1 MHPLHHDRLPRMAK
15 NHQERSHTSN
25 SDATYTLGRTS
36 HETTRLIEQ
45 SRIYGES
52 THRLCKRAGI
62 TDGMRVLEIGSGA
75 GDVALTLAERV
86 GPTGQIVGVDINA
99 EILNAARQRATDAGT
114 RNVEFIVGDARTL
127 TFSEKFDAI
136 VGRFVLMYMSDP
148 GEAFATLMTH
158 LKPGGIAAFQEPEYT
173 LYPAF
178 LHPDTPLMNQLI
190 TWILDVFAHSGAH
203 LNMGIGLY
211 QAFVNA
217 GLPPPMMHLE
227 SPIGAEKTWAG
238 YRYMATIFQS
248 LLPLLEKYG
257 LATAEQVGVDTL
269 AARIRQEV
277 LTSKRPFFLPL
288 HVTAHATLPIYSET

>member
-1 MHPLHHDRLPRMAK
+1 MAK
-15 NHQERSHTSN
+15 NHPERLNASN

-62 TDGMRVLEIGSGA
+62 SKGMRVLEIGSGA
-75 GDVALTLAERV
+75 GDVALTLAELV
-86 GPTGQIVGVDINA
+86 GPAGKVVGVDLNA
-99 EILNAARQRATDAGT
+99 EILDTARQRATEAGMH
-114 RNVEFIVGDARTL
+114 NIEFIAADARNL
-127 TFSEKFDAI
+127 NFSDTFDAI
-136 VGRFVLMYMSDP
+136 IGRFVLMYMANPS
-148 GEAFATLMTH
+148 AAVATLITH
-158 LKPGGIAAFQEPEYT
+158 LRPGGIAAFQEPEYT

-178 LHPDTPLMNQLI
+178 LHPETPLMNQLI
-190 TWILDVFAHSGAH
+190 RWILQVFEHSGAH

-217 GLPPPMMHLE
+217 GLPAPTMHLE
-227 SPIGAEKTWAG
+227 APIGAEKTWAG

-248 LLPLLEKYG
+248 LLPLLGKYE
-257 LATAEQVGVDTL
+257 LATAEQVDVDTL

-277 LTSKRPFFLPL
+277 TASKRPFFLPL
-288 HVTAHATLPIYSET
+288 HVTAHATLSP

>member
-1 MHPLHHDRLPRMAK
+1 MAK
-15 NHQERSHTSN
+15 NHQENLHASS

-36 HETTRLIEQ
+36 NETTRLIEQ

-62 TDGMRVLEIGSGA
+62 IEGMRVLEIGSGA
-75 GDVALTLAERV
+75 GDVALTLAELV
-86 GPTGQIVGVDINA
+86 GPTGQVIGVDVNA
-99 EILNAARQRATDAGT
+99 DILDTARQRATDAGMQ
-114 RNVEFIVGDARTL
+114 NVEFIAGDARTL

-136 VGRFVLMYMSDP
+136 FGRFVLMYMADP
-148 GEAFATLMTH
+148 GEAFVKLITH

-190 TWILDVFAHSGAH
+190 TWILDVFEHSGAH

-211 QAFVNA
+211 QAFVDA
-217 GLPPPMMHLE
+217 GLPPPAMHFE
-227 SPIGAEKTWAG
+227 SPIGAAETWTG

-248 LLPLLEKYG
+248 LLPLLEKYE
-257 LATAEQVGVDTL
+257 LATAEQVDVVTL

-277 LTSKRPFFLPL
+277 ITSKRPFFLPL
-288 HVTAHATLPIYSET
+288 HVTAHATLPTYSET

>member
-1 MHPLHHDRLPRMAK
+1 MAK
-15 NHQERSHTSN
+15 DYAEHLHASK

-52 THRLCKRAGI
+52 TRRLCKRAGI
-62 TDGMRVLEIGSGA
+62 VEGMRVLEIGSGA
-75 GDVALTLAERV
+75 GDVALTLAELV
-86 GPTGQIVGVDINA
+86 GPTGQIVGVDVNA
-99 EILNAARQRATDAGT
+99 EILDTARQRATEAGIQ
-114 RNVEFIVGDARTL
+114 NVEFIASDARSL
-127 TFSEKFDAI
+127 VFSEKFDAI
-136 VGRFVLMYMSDP
+136 AGRFVLMYMADP
-148 GEAFATLMTH
+148 REAFTKLITH

-190 TWILDVFAHSGAH
+190 TWILDVFKHSGAH

-211 QAFVNA
+211 QAFVDA
-217 GLPPPMMHLE
+217 GLPPPAMHLE
-227 SPIGAEKTWAG
+227 SPIGAAKTWAG

-248 LLPLLEKYG
+248 LLPLLEKYE
-257 LATAEQVGVDTL
+257 LATAEQVDVDTL

-277 LTSKRPFFLPL
+277 ITSKRPFFLPL
-288 HVTAHATLPIYSET
+288 HVTAYATLPT

>member
-1 MHPLHHDRLPRMAK
+1 MAK
-15 NHQERSHTSN
+15 NHPERLNASN

-62 TDGMRVLEIGSGA
+62 SKGMRVLEIGSGA
-75 GDVALTLAERV
+75 GDVALTLAELV
-86 GPTGQIVGVDINA
+86 GPAGKVVGVDLNA
-99 EILNAARQRATDAGT
+99 EILDTARQRATEAGMH
-114 RNVEFIVGDARTL
+114 NIEFITADARNL
-127 TFSEKFDAI
+127 NFSDTFDAI
-136 VGRFVLMYMSDP
+136 IGRFVLMYMANPS
-148 GEAFATLMTH
+148 AAVATLITH
-158 LKPGGIAAFQEPEYT
+158 LRPGGIAAFQEPEYT

-178 LHPDTPLMNQLI
+178 LHPETPLMNQLI
-190 TWILDVFAHSGAH
+190 RWILQVFEHSGAH

-217 GLPPPMMHLE
+217 GLPAPTMHLE
-227 SPIGAEKTWAG
+227 APIGAEKTWAG

-248 LLPLLEKYG
+248 LLPLLEKYE
-257 LATAEQVGVDTL
+257 LATAEQVDVDTL

-277 LTSKRPFFLPL
+277 TASKRPFFLPL
-288 HVTAHATLPIYSET
+288 HVTAHATLSP

>member
-1 MHPLHHDRLPRMAK
+1 MAK
-15 NHQERSHTSN
+15 DHMKNLRALN

-52 THRLCKRAGI
+52 THRLCRRAGI
-62 TDGMRVLEIGSGA
+62 IDGMRVLEIGSGA
-75 GDVALTLAERV
+75 GDVALTLAELV
-86 GPTGQIVGVDINA
+86 GPTGKVVGVDVNA
-99 EILNAARQRATDAGT
+99 DILDTARQRAIDAGMQ
-114 RNVEFIVGDARTL
+114 NVEFIADDARTL
-127 TFSEKFDAI
+127 TFPEKFDAI
-136 VGRFVLMYMSDP
+136 VGRFVLMYMAAP
-148 GEAFATLMTH
+148 GEAFATFMTH

-190 TWILDVFAHSGAH
+190 AWILDVFAHSGAH

-211 QAFVNA
+211 QTFVDT
-217 GLPPPMMHLE
+217 GLPPPTMHLE

-257 LATAEQVGVDTL
+257 LATAEQIDVNTL

-277 LTSKRPFFLPL
+277 IASKRPFFLPL
-288 HVTAHATLPIYSET
+288 HVTAYATLPT